1 MKLNIKTQYTCF
13 PLWDRESMDIELETY
28 REIVENSAD
37 AIMILV
43 DLNIVFANKTALEIY
58 GADKPEDLIGK
69 NALSIGLL
77 TPAEHGQSQEIEMKR
92 ISGDLSH
99 GIFEFPATM
108 KDGRKAIFEVGISNI
123 QFSDKVG
130 ALCIIRD
137 VTQRKDSEN
146 RLESLHDSTALLG
159 QATTREQAVDIVLDT
174 IQSIFGKH
182 YAAIAFV
189 EENKLV
195 FRKGLG
201 KNIYDE
207 LALDGPGISVRAV
220 RTGMTQV
227 VNDVSNDPDYV
238 DGRVSDVKSLSELD
252 VPILVNDV
260 PVALITIEEDKT
272 DSFNVEEVQLVE
284 ILANHFASA
293 LERIRHHSELMKM
306 REDHIME
313 LVGGMDKICMRVQ
326 EDLKGPLGT
335 IRNSS
340 FIIRHNPELTAEV
353 VDNIDNSIELMTNT
367 LEEMKEITSPTE
379 PEKAITDIF
388 SVLQGALHI
397 SYIPRKIKL
406 VNDSETGFLAISVD
420 KEKIQRV
427 FFNIITNA
435 LEAMPNGGTLH
446 ISHEIQD
453 KYVEFSFKDTGPGI
467 PPEVMDRIYDPFYST
482 KPKSLGLGLSFCKLA
497 VESTGGKISIDSVV
511 GEGTTVSIRLPK

>member
-1 MKLNIKTQYTCF
+1 
-13 PLWDRESMDIELETY
+13 MDIELETY

-43 DLNIVFANKTALEIY
+43 DLKIVFANKTALEIY
-58 GADKPEDLIGK
+58 GADKPEDMIGRD
-69 NALSIGLL
+69 ALSIGLISQV
-77 TPAEHGQSQEIEMKR
+77 EHGRTQELEMKR

-108 KDGRKAIFEVGISNI
+108 KDGRKAIFEVSISNI
-123 QFSDKVG
+123 PFDDKIG

-137 VTQRKDSEN
+137 ITQRKDSEN
-146 RLESLHDSTALLG
+146 RLNSLHESTALLG
-159 QATTREQAVDIVLDT
+159 KATTREQAVDIVLDT
-174 IQSIFGKH
+174 IQSIFGKN
-182 YAAIAFV
+182 YAAVAFV
-189 EENKLV
+189 EDNRLV

-201 KNIYDE
+201 ENIYNA
-207 LALDGPGISVRAV
+207 LSLDGPGITVRAV
-220 RTGMTQV
+220 KTGKTQV
-227 VNDVSNDPDYV
+227 VNDVTKDPDYV
-238 DGRVSDVKSLSELD
+238 NGRISDAKSQSELD
-252 VPILVNDV
+252 VPVIVDGK
-260 PVALITIEEDKT
+260 PVALITIEEDQAE
-272 DSFNVEEVQLVE
+272 SFSVEEVQLVE

-293 LERIRHHSELMKM
+293 LDRIRHHSELMKM

-340 FIIRHNPELTAEV
+340 FIIRHNPELAEEV
-353 VDNIDNSIELMTNT
+353 VDNIDNSVELMTNT

-379 PEKAITDIF
+379 PEKAITDVF
-388 SVLQGALHI
+388 SVLQGALDI
-397 SYIPRKIKL
+397 TYIPRKVKL
-406 VNDSETGFLAISVD
+406 VNESETGFLAISVD

-427 FFNIITNA
+427 FFNVITNA
-435 LEAMPNGGTLH
+435 VEAMPEGGTLH

-453 KYVEFSFKDTGPGI
+453 RYIEFKFKDTGPGI
-467 PPEVMDRIYDPFYST
+467 PPDVMDRIFDPFYST

-497 VESTGGKISIDSVV
+497 VESTGGKIRIDSTV
-511 GEGTTVSIRLPK
+511 GEGTTVSISLPK

>member
-1 MKLNIKTQYTCF
+1 
-13 PLWDRESMDIELETY
+13 MDIKLETY

-43 DLNIVFANKTALEIY
+43 DLKIVFANKTALDVY
-58 GADKPEDLIGK
+58 GADKPEELIGRD
-69 NALSIGLL
+69 AISIGLL
-77 TPAEHGQSQEIEMKR
+77 SQVEHGRSQELEMKR

-123 QFSDKVG
+123 PFNDKVG

-137 VTQRKDSEN
+137 ITQRKDSES
-146 RLESLHDSTALLG
+146 RLNSLHESTALLG

-174 IQSIFGKH
+174 IQNIFGKH
-182 YAAIAFV
+182 YAAIGFV
-189 EENKLV
+189 EDSRIV

-201 KNIYDE
+201 KNLYNEIS
-207 LALDGPGISVRAV
+207 LDGTGITVRAV
-220 RTGMTQV
+220 NTGETQV
-227 VNDVSNDPDYV
+227 VNDVTKDPDYLN
-238 DGRVSDVKSLSELD
+238 GRVSGVKSLSELD
-252 VPILVNDV
+252 VPVLVDDV
-260 PVALITIEEDKT
+260 PVALITIEEDKP
-272 DSFNVEEVQLVE
+272 DSFSVEEVQLVE

-326 EDLKGPLGT
+326 DDLKGPLGT

-340 FIIRHNPELTAEV
+340 FIIRHNPELVEDV
-353 VDNIDNSIELMTNT
+353 VDNIDNSVELMTNT

-388 SVLQGALHI
+388 SVLQGALDI
-397 SYIPRKIKL
+397 TYIPRKIKL
-406 VNDSETGFLAISVD
+406 VNESETGFLAISVD

-435 LEAMPNGGTLH
+435 IEAMPDGGTLH

-453 KYVEFSFKDTGPGI
+453 RFIEFKFKDTGPGI
-467 PPEVMDRIYDPFYST
+467 PPEIMTSIYDPFYST

-497 VESTGGKISIDSVV
+497 VESTGGKISIDSTV
-511 GEGTTVSIRLPK
+511 GEGTTVSISLPK